1 MANDEARQ
9 TMVETMFSALLN
21 RRFSQFTKIYGYGP
35 VLRTWEEKI
44 KAGGISTFLSEREW
58 NSHTK
63 IIDILDC
70 LDDYCDSVEAMIQAT
85 VKGRMKINDSTLRN

>member
-9 TMVETMFSALLN
+9 RMVEMMFTALLN
-21 RRFSQFTKIYGYGP
+21 RRFSQFTKKYGHGP
-35 VLRTWEEKI
+35 VIRTWEEKI
-44 KAGGISTFLSEREW
+44 KAGGIGTFLSEREW

-70 LDDYCDSVEAMIQAT
+70 LDDYCDSVESMIQVT